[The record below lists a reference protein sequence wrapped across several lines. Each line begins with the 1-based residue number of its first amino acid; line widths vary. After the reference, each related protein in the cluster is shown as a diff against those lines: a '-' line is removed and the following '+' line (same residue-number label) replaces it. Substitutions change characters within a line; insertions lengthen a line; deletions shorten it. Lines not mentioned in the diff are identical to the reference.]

1 MEITVH
7 TKGSGFFIRILA
19 AICLTIGGFFSL
31 AAGDW
36 VFSRGSESLTSQILV
51 YIIPI
56 IYITSLHRIFK
67 KHHFINESFF
77 AAGRINWNGLRTFL
91 TGALFM
97 LIPLGLSVLGNVLPY
112 IGKNPVSR
120 YPVILVQLILLN
132 LLIGLFEEGLFRHL
146 IFKILWKDSSR
157 RSLLL
162 SFFLS
167 SLLFGVLHF
176 GNLTVAAQKPIAV
189 TTQVLYAFF
198 LGMLFAGLYLRYHS
212 FLGIAVLH
220 GFVDFITSFPRLYGQ
235 PDPVTSADITLL
247 QGIATAGILLP
258 SGLLGILLL
267 RSFIKRY
274 PFTVF

>member
-1 MEITVH
+1 MENTVH

-19 AICLTIGGFFSL
+19 AAGLTIGGFLSL
-31 AAGDW
+31 AAGDLL
-36 VFSRGSESLTSQILV
+36 FSRGSESLTSQILV

-56 IYITSLHRIFK
+56 LYLTTLHCIFK
-67 KHHFINESFF
+67 KHRFLNDPFF
-77 AAGRINWNGLRTFL
+77 ETEKISWSGPRTFF

-97 LIPLGLSVLGNVLPY
+97 LIPLGLSILGNVLPY
-112 IGKNPVSR
+112 IGKKPVAG
-120 YPVILVQLILLN
+120 YAAILVQLILLN

-220 GFVDFITSFPRLYGQ
+220 GFIDFITSFPRLYGQ
-235 PDPVTSADITLL
+235 PDPITSADITLL